1 MTAVLVI
8 TGGPDYAHDFAAS
21 SGALADI
28 VLAGGHD
35 VVVVGDVD
43 AGAAMLP
50 GGFGVIVINAL
61 RWQMSHDRY
70 DHLRH
75 QWAYSTTPATKQA
88 ITSFVADG
96 GGLVGIHTASICFDD
111 WPAWRDVLGGGW
123 NWDRS
128 SHPPLGHVTAI
139 TVAHAVHPVTAGLA
153 SLSLVDEVFGDMDLV
168 AGCEVLMT
176 ARRTPD
182 DTEQP
187 VVWAHRYGRGRVV
200 YDGFGHDAVSLA
212 DPDHAA
218 LIGRAIQWVTEGE
231 R

>member
-21 SGALADI
+21 SNALAGI
-28 VLAGGHD
+28 VRAGGHD

-50 GGFGVIVINAL
+50 GGFGVIVVNAL
-61 RWQMSHDRY
+61 RWRMSHERY

-75 QWAYSTTPATKQA
+75 QWAYSTTPATQRA

-128 SHPPLGHVTAI
+128 SHPPLGHVTAT

-153 SLSLVDEVFGDMDLV
+153 SLSLVDEVYGDMDLV
-168 AGCEVLMT
+168 AGCEVLMI

-182 DTEQP
+182 DAEQP

-218 LIGRAIQWVTEGE
+218 LIGRAIEWVTEGE